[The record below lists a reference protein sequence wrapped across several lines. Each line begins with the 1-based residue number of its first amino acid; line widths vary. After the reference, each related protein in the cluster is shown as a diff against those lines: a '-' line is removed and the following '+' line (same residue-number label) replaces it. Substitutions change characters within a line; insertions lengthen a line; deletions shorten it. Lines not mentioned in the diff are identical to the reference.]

1 MQKTRWSKKR
11 TELALVVAGMVGL
24 ATASQVACSSDTAS
38 TVTDD
43 GGTTTADGATTG
55 QDGSSTGDGA
65 SVSGKCT
72 LANTSENTAS
82 VLAAANALAAALT
95 AEQKTAIQYE
105 KTLVNAQ
112 QWSNFPTTFVK
123 RNGVKLADMS
133 SEAKAAAVALAQVAS
148 GDQGAKLLSELRA
161 ADQWL
166 VTDGKASS
174 TDYGDGLYYFSFHGT
189 PSASSPWMLQIAG
202 HHLAYNFSYNGRCTG
217 ASPLFEGSEPMDWTD
232 NGTTHSPMA
241 AARSA
246 MVALVG
252 AVGSKSDAK
261 LTGTFNDLVNGP
273 AAGGPGG
280 GTGGGNGDT
289 KYPTGLTYPSGTTGR
304 GVAVSTLTTEQKA
317 LVKTAIEAWVK
328 NVADPVSAA
337 ILAEYESDSALA
349 ETYVGYSGSTDL
361 TSQSSYV
368 RIDGPRVWIEA
379 SVQGGIV
386 YRNVVHWHTIWRD
399 KVSDYG
405 ADFVE

>member
-1 MQKTRWSKKR
+1 MQKIEGSKRR
-11 TELALVVAGMVGL
+11 TELALVVAGVIGL
-24 ATASQVACSSDTAS
+24 ATASMVACSSDTAS

-43 GGTTTADGATTG
+43 GGTTGSNGATTG
-55 QDGSSTGDGA
+55 QDASSTGDGA

-72 LANTSENTAS
+72 QANTTENTAS
-82 VLAAANALAAALT
+82 VVAAANALAAALT
-95 AEQKTAIQYE
+95 ADQKTAIQYQ
-105 KTLVNAQ
+105 KTLANAQ

-133 SEAKAAAVALAQVAS
+133 ADAKAAAVALAQVAS

-189 PSASSPWMLQIAG
+189 PSASAPWMLQIAG
-202 HHLAYNFSYNGRCTG
+202 HHLAYNFTYNGRCTG
-217 ASPLFEGSEPMDWTD
+217 ASPLFEGAEPMDWTD
-232 NGTTHSPMA
+232 NGTAHSPMA
-241 AARSA
+241 SARSA
-246 MVALVG
+246 MVALV
-252 AVGSKSDAK
+252 ASVASKSEAK

-280 GTGGGNGDT
+280 GSGTGNGDA
-289 KYPTGLTYPSGTTGR
+289 KYPTSLSYPSGTTGR
-304 GVAVSTLTTEQKA
+304 GVAVSSLTAEQKA

-337 ILAEYESDSALA
+337 ILSEYESDSALA

>member
-1 MQKTRWSKKR
+1 MHKIRWSQR
-11 TELALVVAGMVGL
+11 QTELALVAAGLIGL
-24 ATASQVACSSDTAS
+24 ATAGLAACGTDTTS
-38 TVTDD
+38 TTTDD
-43 GGTTTADGATTG
+43 AGTTSTDGATASNDATT
-55 QDGSSTGDGA
+55 TGDGA

-72 LANTSENTAS
+72 LADTSENTKA
-82 VLAAANALAAALT
+82 VVAAANALSATLT

-105 KTLVNAQ
+105 KTLANAQ

-123 RNGVKLADMS
+123 RNGVRLADMS
-133 SEAKAAAVALAQVAS
+133 VEARAAAVALAEAAA
-148 GDQGAKLLSELRA
+148 GAQGAKLLSELRA

-174 TDYGDGLYYFSFHGT
+174 ADYGDGLYYFSFHGT
-189 PSASSPWMLQIAG
+189 PSASAPWMLQVAG
-202 HHLAYNFSYNGRCTG
+202 HHLAYNFTYNGRCTG
-217 ASPLFEGSEPMDWTD
+217 ASPLFEGAEPMDWTD
-232 NGTTHSPMA
+232 NGTARSPMA
-241 AARSA
+241 SARGA

-252 AVGSKSDAK
+252 AVSAKSEAK

-273 AAGGPGG
+273 AAARPGG
-280 GTGGGNGDT
+280 GTTTGNGDT
-289 KYPTGLTYPSGTTGR
+289 KYRASLTYPSGTTGR
-304 GVAVSTLTTEQKA
+304 GVAVATLSAEQKA

-328 NVADPVSAA
+328 NVADPVSSA
-337 ILAEYESDSALA
+337 ILAEYESDAALA
-349 ETYVGYSGSTDL
+349 ETYVGYAGATDL

-399 KVSDYG
+399 KISDYG